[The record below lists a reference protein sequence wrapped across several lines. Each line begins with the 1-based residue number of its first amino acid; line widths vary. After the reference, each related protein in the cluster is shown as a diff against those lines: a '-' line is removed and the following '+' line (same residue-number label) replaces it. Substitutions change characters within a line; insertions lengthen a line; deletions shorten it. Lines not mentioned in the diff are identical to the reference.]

1 MMAQE
6 GKQYP
11 NSWYFFSWVPVC
23 GLRAMKE
30 EGTSVLDIIS
40 EVFKYVQLKVFLIYI
55 TTFRYILNTCKVKI
69 QFYVF

>member
-1 MMAQE
+1 
-6 GKQYP
+6 
-11 NSWYFFSWVPVC
+11 
-23 GLRAMKE
+23 MKE